1 MKTQNQIQ
9 TLPPIESTSL
19 IITLANSTQTQL
31 NFGPNPTQ
39 IHTKVQPKP
48 KSIKMDLKF
57 KFKPIKTYPTQP
69 NSNQN

>member
-1 MKTQNQIQ
+1 MKTQIQIQ

-39 IHTKVQPKP
+39 IHQNGPKIQVQ
-48 KSIKMDLKF
+48 
-57 KFKPIKTYPTQP
+57 TH
-69 NSNQN
+69 